1 LTADVVPAPAPTRR
15 EPGRLRTFLTT
26 IRAVITRE
34 LRWRMRG
41 RRAFLIATITVV
53 LLGLLVFGIHQALYE
68 RAISEARWQFDDGFG
83 GGEVIVAEGISGATS
98 ARIGQAIFGGLL
110 GVLTVITLLIAPALT
125 SGVVSSEREKQT
137 LELLITTPVSTL
149 GMLIGKLLG
158 ALAYVFL
165 LLIASVP
172 LMAIVFV
179 FGGVD
184 PGAVAR
190 AYVAVVAIAIGTGS
204 IGLFFSALIGRTQVA
219 TVVSYLVVFLLVV
232 GTGALHSWM
241 YATSVQYDERGNLI
255 GSGEQ
260 HAPEALLW
268 LNPLITDIDVMCT
281 AVPDVGGFCD
291 YIALVRDL
299 PERAA
304 EPPRDAFWP
313 RSALAFLVL
322 AVVLTTL
329 STQLISPSRR
339 FRPRGRDRA
348 PTAPAARLDA
358 APGAVARD

>member
-1 LTADVVPAPAPTRR
+1 MTAEVLPGPAPVRR

-26 IRAVITRE
+26 IRAVLTRE

-41 RRAFLIATITVV
+41 RRAFLIATVTVL
-53 LLGLLVFGIHQALYE
+53 LLGLLVFGIYQALYE
-68 RAISEARWQFDDGFG
+68 GAVNDARWRFDDGFG
-83 GGEVIVAEGISGATS
+83 GGQVVVTQAISGAVS
-98 ARIGQAIFGGLL
+98 ARIGQAILGGLL

-137 LELLITTPVSTL
+137 LELLVTTPVSTL

-165 LLIASVP
+165 LIIASVP

-184 PGAVAR
+184 PGDVVR
-190 AYVAVVAIAIGTGS
+190 AYLAVLAIAIGTGA

-219 TVVSYLVVFLLVV
+219 TVVSYLVVFGLVV
-232 GTGALHSWM
+232 GTGALYAWL
-241 YATSVQYDERGNLI
+241 YATSVQDDGRGNLI
-255 GSGEQ
+255 EVRR

-268 LNPLITDIDVMCT
+268 LNPLVTDIDIMCT

-291 YIALVRDL
+291 YIVLVRGL
-299 PERAA
+299 PENAPV
-304 EPPRDAFWP
+304 PPRDAFWP

-322 AVVLTTL
+322 AGVLTIL

-339 FRPRGRDRA
+339 WRPRGRGR
-348 PTAPAARLDA
+348 APAAPVAPADA
-358 APGAVARD
+358 TA